1 MLAPFMSVVLYGN
14 LLVLINVLC
23 YQLVCLENGILNDKK
38 KRKPINLR
46 LLLIGEDECPL
57 PTYP

>member
-1 MLAPFMSVVLYGN
+1 VLEPFMSVVLYGN